1 MSVHPDAQYRA
12 NLELHY
18 ILWMVDEHRKLI
30 PFATT
35 GKARH
40 SNEAESFFN
49 RRDIGDKW
57 SSAGK
62 TTVLWAQPKWIISLV
77 CQPFPCR
84 PPYFSPPM
92 QKDRVSGTS
101 SVKVTQII
109 DYKLCEPEIPV
120 WFPTSFPADSRLF
133 HYFICVY
140 DISTIARVT
149 LPHTFSSYQAIAP
162 APTSLAEI
170 PNRICTKSKD
180 KWWWNVNNES
190 FF

>member
-1 MSVHPDAQYRA
+1 
-12 NLELHY
+12 
-18 ILWMVDEHRKLI
+18 MVNEHRKVI
-30 PFATT
+30 PFVTT

-40 SNEAESFFN
+40 SNEAESFFLIAKITGTN
-49 RRDIGDKW
+49 GRQPARRRFFEHSQNE
-57 SSAGK
+57 SS
-62 TTVLWAQPKWIISLV
+62 VLFVSH
-77 CQPFPCR
+77 FPAVLLT
-84 PPYFSPPM
+84 YFSPPM

-101 SVKVTQII
+101 SVKVRQII

-162 APTSLAEI
+162 ASTSLAEI
-170 PNRICTKSKD
+170 PNRMCTKSKD
-180 KWWWNVNNES
+180 K
-190 FF
+190 